1 MKTPRWNKKQNKTFL
16 VSISIVKSQDFG
28 NKMLQI

>member
-16 VSISIVKSQDFG
+16 VSIVKSQDFG